1 MGRPKTG
8 VEASTA
14 DAVAEAID
22 HMAADR
28 SLPRTASKLAEL
40 AGVGRATLYRAF
52 EARPELRDTFN
63 RLVEQSPATERS
75 KLESNLADRLAEI
88 RLLKERI
95 TALTSTVEHL
105 LRDNNALRQRLTG
118 RGATIADISQPRRRK
133 ESHEPRRSPR

>member
-8 VEASTA
+8 IEADTA
-14 DAVAEAID
+14 DAVSEAINQ
-22 HMAADR
+22 MARDR

-52 EARPELRDTFN
+52 EARPELRDMFN

-75 KLESNLADRLAEI
+75 KLEADLADRLAEI

-105 LRDNNALRQRLTG
+105 LRDNNALRERLAQ
-118 RGATIADISQPRRRK
+118 RGATIAEISQPRRRK
-133 ESHEPRRSPR
+133 ENR

>member
-8 VEASTA
+8 VEADTS

-22 HMAADR
+22 QMARDR
-28 SLPRTASKLAEL
+28 SLPRTAIKLAEL

-52 EARPELRDTFN
+52 EARPELRDMFN

-75 KLESNLADRLAEI
+75 KLEADLTDRLAEI
-88 RLLKERI
+88 RLLKDRI

-105 LRDNNALRQRLTG
+105 LHDNNALRQRLAQ
-118 RGATIADISQPRRRK
+118 RGATITEISQPRRPK
-133 ESHEPRRSPR
+133 ESR